1 MIQSWTVLVITISI
15 WLLCMDRRDARA
27 PATKEVAPPPD
38 PPAAAP
44 DRTEDLVLPP
54 LIARRVISKPL
65 GAELQRHGTVL
76 GKTPVEL
83 ELPQSDEPERLTL
96 HLAGYLEQT
105 IELVP
110 DQPGATYVVLKRDL
124 STSPMPLARRGEP

>member
-1 MIQSWTVLVITISI
+1 MIQRWTVLVIAIST
-15 WLLCMDRRDARA
+15 WLLWMDGGDARA
-27 PATKEVAPPPD
+27 PATKEAAPPPE

-83 ELPQSDEPERLTL
+83 ELPQSDEAERITL
-96 HLAGYLEQT
+96 RLAGYLEQT
-105 IELVP
+105 FELVP

-124 STSPMPLARRGEP
+124 STPPMTRSGRGEP